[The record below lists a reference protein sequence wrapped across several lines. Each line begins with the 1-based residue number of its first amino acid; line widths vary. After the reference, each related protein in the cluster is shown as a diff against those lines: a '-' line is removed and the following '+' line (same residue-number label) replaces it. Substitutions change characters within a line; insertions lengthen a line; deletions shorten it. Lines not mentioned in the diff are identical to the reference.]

1 VRLAWLLLILGGP
14 RAGEPCAPS
23 GELEVLLE
31 HLRSAAEPSGD
42 ADVDSDGD
50 GVSDTSDA
58 FPFDFYEQ
66 TDSDGDG
73 VGDRADAFPEDP
85 GEQRDSDCD
94 GVGDNADERFDGPVT
109 VAVEVPWTDGV
120 YSWTAAF
127 DLTTVGEDRYQ
138 AELRIHLDG
147 ARDAEREAAWERAAE
162 ELWSRENVELDVV
175 FTDRAEQA
183 HATVE
188 VRPGE
193 GWANAGTWFVGD
205 DGLVVAHELGHH
217 LGLFDEYPDRL
228 VPQRFEGPED
238 SIMAGIDEGAR
249 SYPWHQG
256 TVRALFGCP

>member
-1 VRLAWLLLILGGP
+1 MRLAWLLLILGGP

-66 TDSDGDG
+66 TDSD
-73 VGDRADAFPEDP
+73 
-85 GEQRDSDCD
+85 
-94 GVGDNADERFDGPVT
+94 ERFDGPVT
-109 VAVEVPWTDGV
+109 VAVEGPWTDGV